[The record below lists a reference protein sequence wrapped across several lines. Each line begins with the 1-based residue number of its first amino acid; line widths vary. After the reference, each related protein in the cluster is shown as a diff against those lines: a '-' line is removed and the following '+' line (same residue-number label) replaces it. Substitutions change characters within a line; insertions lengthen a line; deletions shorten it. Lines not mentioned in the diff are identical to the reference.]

1 MTSPRISI
9 VIPSFNKAHFIYETL
24 GSIVSQKYRNLEV
37 IIQDGGS
44 TDGTLEIVKKY
55 AKKYPNLFSWE
66 SKKDKGQLDA
76 INKGMRKAKGDILTY
91 INADDYYVEGA
102 LSAVAKAYKNNPGH
116 LWFAGRGVVV
126 NASGNQIANF
136 VTTYKNL
143 LLRLNKY
150 SLLLM
155 TNYLMQPSVFITKAA
170 YKKYGPFTG
179 NNKFVT
185 EYDLWLKLGKNQMPV
200 VINKVLSNFRFEP
213 STISATQSNL
223 LLKADFEVVNK
234 YTSNYIILLI
244 HNIHNHLRILFA
256 KITLVFS

>member
-9 VIPSFNKAHFIYETL
+9 VIPSFNKADFIYETL
-24 GSIVSQKYRNLEV
+24 GSIASQKYRNLEV

-44 TDGTLEIVKKY
+44 TDGTLEIIKKY

-102 LSAVAKAYKNNPGH
+102 LSAVAKAYNSNPDR
-116 LWFAGRGVVV
+116 LWFVGRGMVV

-155 TNYLMQPSVFITKAA
+155 TNYLMQPSVFIVKEA

-179 NNKFVT
+179 NRNFVM
-185 EYDLWLKLGKNQMPV
+185 EYDLWLKLGKIEMPM
-200 VINKVLSNFRFEP
+200 IIDKVLSKFRFEP
-213 STISATQSNL
+213 STISATQSNYLLECDYEILKSHTRKPL
-223 LLKADFEVVNK
+223 LLALHKII
-234 YTSNYIILLI
+234 NYARLL
-244 HNIHNHLRILFA
+244 LV
-256 KITLVFS
+256 KIF